1 MTITGTNRRFP
12 GVTGAALVTAWLL
25 FLVAPAQGASPPLPL
40 SGRVM
45 DHAGLLSDATED
57 RITQKLAAH
66 ETATTN
72 QVVVVTL
79 PDLGGY
85 AIEERAL
92 DLARAWKL
100 GDKDRDNGAVL
111 LVAVAERGIRIEVGY
126 GLEGALTDAI
136 AANIIRGTLQPAFR
150 AGDFDGGIERGVDDM
165 LAAIAGEY
173 VAAPPEPDSF
183 ENFDRL
189 VVTILFIIVLWHL
202 FFGRRGRRRRRGGG
216 FVVGPGS
223 FGGGGFGGGGGGGGG
238 GFSGGGGGFGGGG
251 ASGGW

>member
-1 MTITGTNRRFP
+1 MKHPR
-12 GVTGAALVTAWLL
+12 VTCVSLVTLLLAALVS
-25 FLVAPAQGASPPLPL
+25 PAQGAPPPLPL

-57 RITQKLAAH
+57 RITRKLAAH

-100 GDKDRDNGAVL
+100 GEKDRDNGAVL

-136 AANIIRGTLQPAFR
+136 AANIIRGTMQPAFR
-150 AGDFDGGIERGVDDM
+150 AGDFDGGIDRGVDDM

-173 VAAPPEPDSF
+173 VAAPPEPDSIG
-183 ENFDRL
+183 NVGQ
-189 VVTILFIIVLWHL
+189 VVVAILFIIVFSKL
-202 FFGRRGRRRRRGGG
+202 FFGRRGRLRRRGGG
-216 FVVGPGS
+216 LIVGPGS
-223 FGGGGFGGGGGGGGG
+223 FGGGGFGGGGG

>member
-1 MTITGTNRRFP
+1 MKHP
-12 GVTGAALVTAWLL
+12 LVTGIWLVTALL
-25 FLVAPAQGASPPLPL
+25 TCLAPLASAEATPLPL

-45 DHAGLLSDATED
+45 DHASLLSAATEA
-57 RITQKLAAH
+57 RVAEKLAAH
-66 ETATTN
+66 EAATTN

-100 GDKDRDNGAVL
+100 GQKDRDNGGVL
-111 LVAVAERGIRIEVGY
+111 LVAVAERAIRIEVGY

-136 AANIIRGTLQPAFR
+136 AANIIRGTMQPAFR
-150 AGDFDGGIERGVDDM
+150 AGDFDGGIERAVDDM

-173 VAAPPEPDSF
+173 VSAPPASDSY
-183 ENFDRL
+183 ENIDRI
-189 VVTILFIIVLWHL
+189 VVTILIVIVLWHL

-216 FVVGPGS
+216 FIVGPGS
-223 FGGGGFGGGGGGGGG
+223 FGGGLGGG